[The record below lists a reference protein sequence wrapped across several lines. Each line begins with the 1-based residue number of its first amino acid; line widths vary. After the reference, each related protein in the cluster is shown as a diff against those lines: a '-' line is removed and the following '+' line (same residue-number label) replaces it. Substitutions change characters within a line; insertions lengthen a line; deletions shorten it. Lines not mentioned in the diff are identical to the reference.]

1 MALAAAV
8 DAPVQRDLV
17 RLSANVCGSRVQ
29 EAERSEDEALP
40 GLAHYRPSS
49 SARVLWRFV
58 RSWSFGAWRWRSGEP
73 AVGDAALAR
82 LFREARPKLADSEVR
97 GSNRDFD
104 RAEPF
109 AGEDAQAV
117 LRVGCCQRRGVSTE
131 LWSGPLGRE
140 EPAQVP
146 LALIAGMMMRC
157 DSKGRLRPPR
167 LLNAGD
173 LVEVTGGAVCRVH
186 RQGRE
191 RRS

>member
-1 MALAAAV
+1 MTAGAVALAAAV

-17 RLSANVCGSRVQ
+17 RLSANVSGCRVQ
-29 EAERSEDEALP
+29 EAERSED
-40 GLAHYRPSS
+40 
-49 SARVLWRFV
+49 
-58 RSWSFGAWRWRSGEP
+58 
-73 AVGDAALAR
+73 
-82 LFREARPKLADSEVR
+82 EARPKLADSEVR

-104 RAEPF
+104 RAEGF